1 MAMALHLQELHPAL
15 VHLPVALLPLAVGS
29 DLIGAITGRPAF
41 RTFGRRAI
49 GLAALGAVGAVV
61 TGLIAGEEVNV
72 EGRERDMLMTHRN
85 LNVTAMAVALAM
97 ATWRRKHDAPAP
109 GYLLAGLAG
118 IGVVSYTAYIGG
130 QLVYVHGVGVDPA
143 KGVWRSDAPQLR
155 RNQWWAFL
163 RDAIVDVWH
172 GIRHMGEELAQGK
185 VVPALIKPRRHA
197 ATDVSPPPASGQSL
211 AT

>member
-1 MAMALHLQELHPAL
+1 MALHLQELHPAL

-29 DLIGAITGRPAF
+29 DLIGAATGREAF
-41 RTFGRRAI
+41 RTFARDAI

-72 EGRERDMLMTHRN
+72 EGRQRDMLMTHRN
-85 LNVTAMAVALAM
+85 LNVSAMAVALAM
-97 ATWRRKHDAPAP
+97 ATWRRKHEAPSAA
-109 GYLLAGLAG
+109 YLLAGLAG

-130 QLVYVHGVGVDPA
+130 QLVYMNGVGVDPA
-143 KGVWRSDAPQLR
+143 KGVWRPDAPQLR
-155 RNQWWAFL
+155 RNQWASFL

-185 VVPALIKPRRHA
+185 LVPALVKPRPANVREPS
-197 ATDVSPPPASGQSL
+197 TRPPSGPLPS
-211 AT
+211 A